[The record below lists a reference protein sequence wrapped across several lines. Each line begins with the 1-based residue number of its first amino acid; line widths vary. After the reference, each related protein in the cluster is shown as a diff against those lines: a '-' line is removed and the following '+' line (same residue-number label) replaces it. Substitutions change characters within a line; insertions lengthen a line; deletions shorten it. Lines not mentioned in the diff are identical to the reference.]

1 VTDALVAL
9 ALGLLGLGAAWT
21 LMDWRKGVL
30 VCVVVGFLQDP
41 LRKLWVDEPVYLTA
55 LVGAFLVVVLLGAAL
70 RGELLQFAG
79 AEEWRT
85 GLRLPVL
92 AGVAVVLGQAARTLV
107 EYDSLELVAIGVAS
121 YLLPAVAAAL
131 AYAFATIASR
141 VRRFLAFYTLLTAGA
156 ASGVYLGFLGYDWTI
171 LEQVGQGLVVFSQEG
186 VPLEVYPGFMR
197 SPEVAGW
204 HAAAAICLLVILGTL
219 TKSAGTR
226 LGMGLLVVF
235 LLGAGLLTARRKVP
249 VEIVLFLLLYWLLL
263 AWARVGARKATV
275 VAVAAGIVGVALAAE
290 ILDPQEAGPNFD
302 PYVRHGVT
310 GFAAAPERFTLL
322 GFGSVQWAIQR
333 HGVLG
338 AGAGTGSQGAQ
349 HFGGGAVL
357 VGGAP
362 EGGLGKVATE
372 LGVPGLLVSAWLA
385 VALARALWRSAR
397 QLARI
402 QPELAPLG
410 YGLLGFL
417 AANAVTFLVASQV
430 YGDLFVLLILG
441 WAAGFALAGP
451 RLTETTP
458 PVAPAAGWR

>member
-1 VTDALVAL
+1 MTDALVAL
-9 ALGLLGLGAAWT
+9 ALGLLGLWAAWA

-55 LVGAFLVVVLLGAAL
+55 LVGVFLVVALLGAAL
-70 RGELLQFAG
+70 KGDLREFAA

-92 AGVAVVLGQAARTLV
+92 AGVAVVLGQAARTLA
-107 EYDSLELVAIGVAS
+107 EYDSLELAAIGAAS

-131 AYAFATIASR
+131 AYAFATSASR
-141 VRRFLAFYTLLTAGA
+141 VRRFLAFYALLSAVAAG
-156 ASGVYLGFLGYDWTI
+156 GVYLAFLGYDWTV

-186 VPLEVYPGFMR
+186 LPLEVYPGFMR

-219 TKSAGTR
+219 TRSAGAR
-226 LGMGLLVVF
+226 LGMSLLVVF

-249 VEIVLFLLLYWLLL
+249 VEVVLFLLLYWLLL
-263 AWARVGARKATV
+263 AWARVGARKAAV
-275 VAVAAGIVGVALAAE
+275 VAVAAGIVGVAVAAE
-290 ILDPQEAGPNFD
+290 ILDPQEAGPSFD

-310 GFAAAPERFTLL
+310 GFAAASERFTLL
-322 GFGSVQWAIQR
+322 GLGSVQWAMQR

-349 HFGGGAVL
+349 HFGGGAGL

-362 EGGLGKVATE
+362 EGGLGKIATE
-372 LGVPGLLVSAWLA
+372 LGIPGLLVSAWVA
-385 VALARALWRSAR
+385 VALARALWRSTK
-397 QLARI
+397 QLARL
-402 QPELAPLG
+402 QPDLAPLG
-410 YGLLGFL
+410 YGLLAFL
-417 AANAVTFLVASQV
+417 TANALTFLVASQV

-441 WAAGFALAGP
+441 WAVGFALAGP
-451 RLTETTP
+451 HLAEAALR
-458 PVAPAAGWR
+458 VSPAAGRR